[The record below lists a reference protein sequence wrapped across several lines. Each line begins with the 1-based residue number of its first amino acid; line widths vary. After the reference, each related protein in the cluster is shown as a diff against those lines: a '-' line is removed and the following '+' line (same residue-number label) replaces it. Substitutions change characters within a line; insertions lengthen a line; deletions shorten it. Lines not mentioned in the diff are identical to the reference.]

1 MLVHASQC
9 LGLPRDSFGLGEN
22 PTLQPRD
29 LVAGAIE
36 LLGEAQARVA
46 QRRAELLRLSDRV
59 NFEVQEAAEQVRE
72 AEDIVRLYEM
82 KVLPAAEANIK
93 EAQTAYVNG
102 KVPFLNTFKPWRT
115 VSGLRDLI

>member
-1 MLVHASQC
+1 M
-9 LGLPRDSFGLGEN
+9 
-22 PTLQPRD
+22 
-29 LVAGAIE
+29 
-36 LLGEAQARVA
+36 
-46 QRRAELLRLSDRV
+46 

-102 KVPFLNTFKPWRT
+102 KVPFLNLVEAQRNRVGLKDRYFEMVAEVVRRRAALDRAGGDVTPSS
-115 VSGLRDLI
+115 SGR